1 MGSYSWLMPKWRHG
15 VGDLSAMDEESVK
28 LQKASQARSDIKR
41 KGSLFQVRLDADM
54 TAEMEH
60 FMLKNGLN
68 RNQALKQII
77 KDFFGK

>member
-1 MGSYSWLMPKWRHG
+1 MT
-15 VGDLSAMDEESVK
+15 DNTDEQLK
-28 LQKASQARSDIKR
+28 NSQAKSDLKR

-54 TAEMEH
+54 TAKMEH

>member
-1 MGSYSWLMPKWRHG
+1 MGSCSWMMQKWRQG
-15 VGDLSAMDEESVK
+15 VVDLSGMDEGSVK
-28 LQKASQARSDIKR
+28 IRKASQARSDIKR